1 MEDLGLPIAFN
12 SAFLERSVPPAAK
25 SAFHQEQQ
33 SQVLP
38 PLQPGQQVLI
48 AAADQA
54 DTLTNT
60 ATASRVAFGMKP
72 DVFGRPSAPNK
83 KAEREGP
90 LCFFIAEW
98 NGLFAALIFA
108 EGPLVV
114 DDRPSFLF
122 VDRGWDQRNHTG
134 SGAAVLD
141 HPEELAIFA
150 LLVKFA
156 VGKITRAGIEDLT
169 GRAVSLAFFA
179 MAVKTRA
186 FSLE

>member
-1 MEDLGLPIAFN
+1 MMSLDVIAILPHPFLFEGVYFMYRILSMEDLGLPIAFN

-90 LCFFIAEW
+90 L
-98 NGLFAALIFA
+98 
-108 EGPLVV
+108 
-114 DDRPSFLF
+114 
-122 VDRGWDQRNHTG
+122 
-134 SGAAVLD
+134 
-141 HPEELAIFA
+141 
-150 LLVKFA
+150 
-156 VGKITRAGIEDLT
+156 
-169 GRAVSLAFFA
+169 
-179 MAVKTRA
+179 
-186 FSLE
+186 